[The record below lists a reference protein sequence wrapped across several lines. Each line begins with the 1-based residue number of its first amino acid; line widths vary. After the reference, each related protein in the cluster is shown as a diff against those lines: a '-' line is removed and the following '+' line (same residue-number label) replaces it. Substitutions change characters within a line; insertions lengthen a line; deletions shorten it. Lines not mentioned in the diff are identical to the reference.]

1 MKRRGSLT
9 FGLILI
15 LLGTWFLAVQF
26 VPEIGDIVERYA
38 NWPVWVLGPGIIFM
52 LAALISGVYDL
63 FIPGTIISTVGL
75 ILYYQD
81 ETGDWQSWSYAW
93 ALIIVGVGVGVFL
106 SHFLRGKF
114 RTAFSE
120 GLPPMITGTTLFLIF
135 GSIFRATFGQEPFL
149 GDYWPLLL
157 IFGGLVLLI
166 QSIFRTQR
174 KKPNV
179 VVNIKAEDDVEVFV
193 DEPQEDWEE
202 ELEAALEADE
212 ENEEDKA

>member
-9 FGLILI
+9 FGIILI
-15 LLGTWFLAVQF
+15 LLGVWFMTVQF
-26 VPEIGDIVERYA
+26 IPEIGNMVERYA
-38 NWPVWVLGPGIIFM
+38 DWPVWVLGPGLIFIF
-52 LAALISGVYDL
+52 AGLISGVFDL

-75 ILYYQD
+75 ILYYQN

-120 GLPPMITGTTLFLIF
+120 GVPPMITGATLFLIF

-157 IFGGLVLLI
+157 IFGGLVLLV
-166 QSIFRTQR
+166 QSIFRSQR
-174 KKPNV
+174 RSQKV
-179 VVNIKAEDDVEVFV
+179 VVNINTEADAEVFAE
-193 DEPQEDWEE
+193 EPEENWEK

-212 ENEEDKA
+212 AEDEA